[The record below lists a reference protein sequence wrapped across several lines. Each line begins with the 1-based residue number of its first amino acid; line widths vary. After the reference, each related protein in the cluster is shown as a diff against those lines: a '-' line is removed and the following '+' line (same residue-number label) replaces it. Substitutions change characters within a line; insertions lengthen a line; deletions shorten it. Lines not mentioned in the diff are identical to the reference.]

1 MKMKTHFKFIKF
13 GIVLSML
20 IYFSACE
27 NDNGNNGNETDS
39 LSGNVIEINEDNLIT
54 YLIPSP
60 KDMFAF
66 TKDGNLE
73 YSDIVLNKKENADK
87 FLDTKS
93 KEVGFGVYSA
103 DLAYAAAFNQ
113 TSTAGEYLKIVES
126 LSDKIGLGSVFT
138 EKLIGRFKEVGSKDS
153 LLKVTNDTYYDI
165 VKYLEESGR
174 NTSLSLISV
183 GGWVESLY
191 IVTVLQ
197 GKFEEDNNIIQLIA
211 DQKNIFE
218 NLILSLEQKES
229 DPNIS
234 EILNDLKPIKKV
246 YDELEVIKI
255 ENPTD
260 YNPTGSQIMVG
271 GTTKIVITEEQ
282 FKKLKKSIAEVRNNL
297 AGSSV

>member
-1 MKMKTHFKFIKF
+1 MKTHFKFIKF

-27 NDNGNNGNETDS
+27 NDNGNNGNEADS
-39 LSGNVIEINEDNLIT
+39 LSGNVVEINEDNLIT

-66 TKDGNLE
+66 TKDGKLE
-73 YSDIVLNKKENADK
+73 YSDKVLNKKENADK

-103 DLAYAAAFNQ
+103 DLAYTAAFNQ

-138 EKLIGRFKEVGSKDS
+138 QKLIGRFKEVENKDS

-174 NTSLSLISV
+174 NTTLSLISV

-191 IVTVLQ
+191 IVTTLQ
-197 GKFEEDNNIIQLIA
+197 NNYEEDNNIIQLIA

-229 DPNIS
+229 DPNIR
-234 EILNDLKPIKKV
+234 EILNDLKPIKNV

-255 ENPTD
+255 ENPTNQ
-260 YNPTGSQIMVG
+260 NPTGSQIMVG